1 MSKQSIFNQSNYFI
15 LGILLLTFIVFSGAL
30 DNGFTN
36 WDDDVYVYNNLLIK
50 SFSLESLQ
58 KIFFEPMGASQIYR
72 PLTYLTYMIDFQL
85 WELNPYG
92 YHLSS
97 LLFHLLNIFL
107 VFQIIKILSKNLIV
121 SGLVALF
128 FAINPLKV
136 ESVAWASSRV
146 DVVFSA
152 FYLGAMLTYI
162 LYLKSD
168 LKVKYLIFS
177 SILFIFSLLSKPS
190 AVTFPVV
197 CLLLDYFLE
206 RKWNIKIIVEKLHL
220 FAFALAMGAI
230 TLLAQRPDTVLVTG
244 ISAFSLVDRFFIV
257 CYMPLF
263 YLFKSIFPFSLSNY
277 YDFPPQLNW
286 LHYAS
291 PLILAV
297 LGFFIYKVR
306 NNRAV
311 IFSILF
317 FLLHLGLVLNF
328 IPTGNKFMAADRY
341 AYLAQIGLFF
351 FLAYLYLAAN
361 ERVKNIYVGVFA
373 VLFILYV
380 SISFKRTDAWEN
392 GLTLWTDAIQKNEK
406 CAFCAFGLGN
416 VLINSGQHQSAL
428 PYIQKS
434 IQLNSTIGESYHSLG
449 IIQFAL
455 QDYKNALVN
464 FDKSIALNPTYQYS
478 YASRGSTYATL
489 KAYDKALQDFQKA
502 LALNPDDIETYL
514 NRGIARGIIKNY
526 AGAKAD
532 LDIYISYNP
541 NNAKALYNRGFA
553 NAFLGNITECCG
565 DWKRAYDL
573 GIPEL
578 KSQLAQYCGYKF

>member
-1 MSKQSIFNQSNYFI
+1 MSKQSILNPSNYI
-15 LGILLLTFIVFSGAL
+15 LLGILFLTFIVFSGAL

-36 WDDDVYVYNNLLIK
+36 WDDDVYVYNNFLIRN
-50 SFSLESLQ
+50 FSLENLQ
-58 KIFFEPMGASQIYR
+58 KIFSEPMGASQIYR
-72 PLTYLTYMIDFQL
+72 PLTYLTYLLDFQL

-97 LLFHLLNIFL
+97 LLFHLLNVVL
-107 VFQIIKILSKNLIV
+107 VFQIVKLLNKNLIV
-121 SGLVALF
+121 SSLVALF

-136 ESVAWASSRV
+136 EAVAWASSRV

-162 LYLKSD
+162 LYLQNN
-168 LKVKYLIFS
+168 LKVKYLIFTS
-177 SILFIFSLLSKPS
+177 VLFIFSLLSKPS
-190 AVTFPVV
+190 AVTFPLV

-206 RKWNIKIIVEKLHL
+206 RKWSIKIVVEKLPL
-220 FAFALAMGAI
+220 FAFSLVMGVI

-244 ISAFSLVDRFFIV
+244 ISAFSLVDRFFII

-263 YLFKSIFPFSLSNY
+263 YLFKSIFPFALSNY
-277 YDFPPQLNW
+277 YDFPSRLNW
-286 LHYAS
+286 LHYIS
-291 PLILAV
+291 PAIVAV
-297 LGFFIYKVR
+297 CGFFIYKVR

-317 FLLHLGLVLNF
+317 FVLHLSLVLNLL
-328 IPTGNKFMAADRY
+328 PTGNKFMAADRY
-341 AYLAQIGLFF
+341 AYLAQMGLFF
-351 FLAYLYLAAN
+351 LLSYLYITAN
-361 ERVKNIYVGVFA
+361 EGVKNVYLGIFV
-373 VLFILYV
+373 VLFLMYA

-392 GLTLWTDAIQKNEK
+392 GFTLWTDAVQKNDK
-406 CAFCAFGLGN
+406 CAFCVFGLGN
-416 VLINSGQHQSAL
+416 ILINSGQQQNAL
-428 PYIQKS
+428 SLIEKS
-434 IQLNSTIGESYHSLG
+434 IQLNPKIGESYHSLG
-449 IIQFAL
+449 TIQFAL
-455 QDYKNALVN
+455 KDYKNALVN

-489 KAYDKALQDFQKA
+489 KEYDKALQDFQKA
-502 LALNPDDIETYL
+502 LALNPNDIETYL
-514 NRGIARGIIKNY
+514 NRGIARGILKNF

-532 LDIYISYNP
+532 LDIYISYYP

-553 NAFLGNITECCG
+553 NASLGNITGCCG

-578 KSQLAQYCGYKF
+578 KSKLVEYCGYKF